1 VSELEAAD
9 EQAMLAL
16 VGVAEGD
23 WRHWPN
29 QRRWCR
35 VSTLSRAGSFA
46 LGHAGAVKSP
56 TGWISITD
64 AFLQPGPITS
74 GG

>member
-29 QRRWCR
+29 LHGDLVPVNHVVTRDYSPWAMLAQ
-35 VSTLSRAGSFA
+35 L
-46 LGHAGAVKSP
+46 KSDRLVEP
-56 TGWISITD
+56 YN
-64 AFLQPGPITS
+64 
-74 GG
+74 